1 MGSNA
6 AARTFGIPKTTLKDR
21 ISGKVKHGTKP
32 GPVPYLTE
40 AEEKEHVN
48 FLTQSAAVGC
58 GKTKV
63 ELFGILDDGERK
75 TEKKKRKKLKRERR
89 KSARRNGAVPLVSTL
104 FYFSSL
110 SLRRISNSSFFCL
123 SNCNS
128 RSLASLPLSGT
139 SVTKVFVTRSKTRK
153 P

>member
-1 MGSNA
+1 MRAVREGTMGSNA

-40 AEEKEHVN
+40 AEEKEL
-48 FLTQSAAVGC
+48 LTQSAAVGC

-75 TEKKKRKKLKRERR
+75 REKRR
-89 KSARRNGAVPLVSTL
+89 GRN
-104 FYFSSL
+104 
-110 SLRRISNSSFFCL
+110 
-123 SNCNS
+123 
-128 RSLASLPLSGT
+128 
-139 SVTKVFVTRSKTRK
+139 
-153 P
+153 